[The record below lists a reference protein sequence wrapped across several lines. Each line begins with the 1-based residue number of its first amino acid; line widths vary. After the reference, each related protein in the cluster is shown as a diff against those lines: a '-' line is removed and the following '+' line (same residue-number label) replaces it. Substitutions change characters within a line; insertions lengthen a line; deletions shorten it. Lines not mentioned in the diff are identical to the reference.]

1 MVPTAPLA
9 VSVTHTE
16 GAAVVTFR
24 GDLDLATYDRL
35 RSTLAD
41 MVRLKPALV
50 VVDLS
55 QVGWFDCGAI
65 GEFLRARSALRALGS
80 TLVLRAPSGVG
91 LRVLEVVGLLDLV
104 SIAPLRDASSV
115 LDLRRAETSVDRIA
129 VLTDA
134 WRTACET
141 HPDMSHPVV
150 FRDPESIISETLR
163 VLDSES
169 RSLEPWAVSHTLPD
183 TLSQDAPVAR
193 LAVLQLLELRRVGH
207 AWIEWSAFPR
217 SRHRELQRR
226 LTEVLDAF
234 LIEVVSAALTELER
248 AALVD
253 PLTGLM
259 NRRALDRDLTQ
270 FLAAARRHGRALTVV
285 MLDVVGLKAVND
297 RLGHEAG
304 DDMLQDVAAGLVN
317 TLRVGDNVY
326 RIGGDEFVL
335 LLPDL
340 RPEDVDAVMDRTV
353 ISAGSGFTWGSAGVP
368 TDLDSGVVTP
378 ASLLLLAD
386 HRMIEHRGGG
396 QRVAPV
402 ASARAPSK
410 KSRFAGDSARLVG
423 QLQAAGRVRSVI
435 EQAKGIVAEHFG
447 VDVEDALKI
456 LNASAASSGKSVRH
470 LAVGLVDR
478 TIATEELAD
487 HRFPDGQTTGDELS
501 SAQIDA
507 DADGR

>member
-1 MVPTAPLA
+1 
-9 VSVTHTE
+9 
-16 GAAVVTFR
+16 
-24 GDLDLATYDRL
+24 
-35 RSTLAD
+35 
-41 MVRLKPALV
+41 
-50 VVDLS
+50 
-55 QVGWFDCGAI
+55 
-65 GEFLRARSALRALGS
+65 
-80 TLVLRAPSGVG
+80 
-91 LRVLEVVGLLDLV
+91 LEVVGLLDLV

-169 RSLEPWAVSHTLPD
+169 RSLEPWAVSHTLPE

-297 RLGHEAG
+297 RFGHEAG

-353 ISAGSGFTWGSAGVP
+353 VSAGGAFTWGSAGVP
-368 TDLDSGVVTP
+368 TDLDSGAVTP

-386 HRMIEHRGGG
+386 HRMIEHRGGRQG
-396 QRVAPV
+396 VAPEATSAPV
-402 ASARAPSK
+402 ASK

-423 QLQAAGRVRSVI
+423 QLQAAERVRSVI

-447 VDVEDALKI
+447 VDVEDALTI
-456 LNASAASSGKSVRH
+456 LNASATSSGKSVRR
-470 LAVGLVDR
+470 LAMGLVDR
-478 TIATEELAD
+478 TITAAELAG
-487 HRFPDGQTTGDELS
+487 HRVADGHSPGDEVS
-501 SAQIDA
+501 SARIDA
-507 DADGR
+507 DADGQ